1 VSRAV
6 IFASLLAAC
15 GTPPG
20 PTAPHPTTVKSDRLP
35 DGPPLLTPGERMSY
49 RLQLQGMELATY
61 DFAVGDL
68 TEVAGK
74 KVIVVQSHAKAVGLV
89 KMVANIDDFFNSW
102 IDVETGRPLRWAT
115 DEYATKGSDKEKTD
129 ARFFERAG
137 DLVPVD
143 FHLNNDPPKP
153 EPQKVSMA
161 DVWDYNAFLNALRVW
176 DAPVGSTLSAEVF
189 RSRYMWHVDMKV
201 RGKEKLVTAL
211 GELPALRLDGHTYK
225 VDRDDKKFA
234 DSDERDFSVWISDD
248 DGRVPLQNV
257 AKTDYGD
264 VKLEITEYAPGT
276 GQRLRQ

>member
-1 VSRAV
+1 VTRVV
-6 IFASLLAAC
+6 IIALLVVGC

-20 PTAPHPTTVKSDRLP
+20 PTTPHPTVKTERLP

-74 KVIVVQSHAKAVGLV
+74 KAIVVQSHAKAVGLV
-89 KMVANIDDFFNSW
+89 KMVANIDDYFNSW
-102 IDVETGRPLRWAT
+102 IDVTTGRPLRWST

-129 ARFFERAG
+129 ARFFERTG
-137 DLVPVD
+137 DTVPVD
-143 FHLNNDPPKP
+143 FHLNNDAPKA
-153 EPQKVSMA
+153 EPQKVSMP
-161 DVWDYNAFLNALRVW
+161 DVWDYNAFLIALRIW
-176 DAPVGSTLSAEVF
+176 DAPIGSTVSAEVL

-201 RGKEKLVTAL
+201 AGKDNLVTAV
-211 GELPALRLDGHTYK
+211 GDFPALRLDGHTYK
-225 VDRDDKKFA
+225 VDRNNKKFA
-234 DSDERDFSVWISDD
+234 DSDERDFSIWISDD
-248 DGRVPLQNV
+248 DGRVPLQTV

-264 VKLEITEYAPGT
+264 IKMEITEYSPGT